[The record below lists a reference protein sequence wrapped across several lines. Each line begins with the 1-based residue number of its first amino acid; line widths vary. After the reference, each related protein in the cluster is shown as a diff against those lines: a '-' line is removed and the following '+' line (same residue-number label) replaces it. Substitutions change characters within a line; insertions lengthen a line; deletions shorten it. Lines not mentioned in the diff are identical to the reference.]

1 MVKNIVVVI
10 LGTYFSVLI
19 FMKLLIY
26 LNKGDLLLNALA
38 IAGIILLFF
47 LIVKTQMFTNFKSRK
62 K

>member
-19 FMKLLIY
+19 FMKLLIS
-26 LNKGDLLLNALA
+26 LNKGDLFLNALA

-47 LIVKTQMFTNFKSRK
+47 LIVKTQMFTNFKFRK

>member
-47 LIVKTQMFTNFKSRK
+47 LIVKTQMFTNFKFRK